1 MMSQRLHVQFAGLE
15 LRSPI
20 IVSAGPCTRSV
31 KQIKRLA
38 EAGVGSVVTKSTFLE
53 EEYSE
58 VIKPYAPG
66 RFPDCRPKYV
76 KAGEDTYVYVAGFAE
91 VPAEVWAVS
100 LRELRDTV
108 DIPIIASQIATSLKG
123 HVKMAQLFEAAGAA
137 ALEFDFVCLCLTWI
151 RQS

>member
-1 MMSQRLHVQFAGLE
+1 MSKKLNVTFAGLE

-31 KQIKRLA
+31 KQIQKLA
-38 EAGVGSVVTKSTFLE
+38 EAGVGSVVTKSTFLQ
-53 EEYSE
+53 EEYEE

-91 VPAEVWAVS
+91 VPAEVWVDS
-100 LRELRDTV
+100 LKELTDKV
-108 DIPIIASQIATSLKG
+108 DIPIIASQIATTKNG
-123 HVKMAQLFEAAGAA
+123 HVKMAQLFESAGA
-137 ALEFDFVCLCLTWI
+137 
-151 RQS
+151 S